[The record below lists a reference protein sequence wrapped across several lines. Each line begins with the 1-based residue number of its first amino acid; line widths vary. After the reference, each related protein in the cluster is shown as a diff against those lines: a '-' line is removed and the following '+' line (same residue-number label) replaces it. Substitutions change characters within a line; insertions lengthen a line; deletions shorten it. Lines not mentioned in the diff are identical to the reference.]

1 MNDGE
6 LPFGNRSHKAVIVL
20 AHLLKGGRSFQ
31 LDGRTYVLSED
42 YDLCELRT
50 NDQGEEVLLRFL
62 GGLDLSSFIKMCEQ
76 LSEQDTFMIGASTAM
91 IRMAEERLNKRE
103 RAQRERSQARGTA

>member
-1 MNDGE
+1 MADGE
-6 LPFGNRSHKAVIVL
+6 LSFGSRHHKAVVVL
-20 AHLLKGGRSFQ
+20 AHLLKGGKSFQ

-42 YDLCELRT
+42 YDLCELRK

-76 LSEQDTFMIGASTAM
+76 LSEQDTFLIGASTAM
-91 IRMAEERLNKRE
+91 IRMSEERLDQRERWARE
-103 RAQRERSQARGTA
+103 RARSTT